1 MIWVSIATILS
12 WAVAILMLTGRGSF
26 LIAGYN
32 TSGKEGRE
40 LAKKEYDIPGITRYL
55 GRMIML
61 PLAIIMSAI
70 FVTGLTGLIDLDSMN
85 TIGSQGLSVFIGL
98 IVTFGVFGYIMFI
111 LHQITSGKFKRE

>member
-12 WAVAILMLTGRGSF
+12 WAVAILLLTGRGSF

-61 PLAIIMSAI
+61 PLAIIMSVI

>member
-1 MIWVSIATILS
+1 MIWVSIVTILS

-55 GRMIML
+55 GKMVML
-61 PLAIIMSAI
+61 PIAVIMSVI
-70 FVTGLTGLIDLDSMN
+70 HVIGLTGLIDLDSMN
-85 TIGSQGLSVFIGL
+85 TIGAQGLSVFIGL
-98 IVTFGVFGYIMFI
+98 IVTFGAFGYIMFI
-111 LHQITSGKFKRE
+111 LHQITAGKFKK